1 MRGKNEGSIYKDA
14 RGLWTASVELP
25 VRDGKRRRKVIR
37 SKTKATVVK
46 KLSTLKRE
54 LAERGDIHTDSQTVA
69 QWFAYWLA
77 EVAKKRP
84 KTAINYESLI
94 RNHVI
99 PTIGTVRMDKLT
111 PAHIRRVTDRVGENL
126 SPSTAHTV
134 HAIMSSSLA
143 DAEREGRIPRNPA
156 KLTRPPKKGTPKLE
170 VLSIEEAS
178 RVVKLF
184 ENSPEQ
190 YLWLTFLLTG
200 ARRGEI
206 LGLEWDRVT
215 DVLDLSWQLQRYTV
229 GSFNPEPDYE
239 YRQLTDTLYLTRPKS
254 DAGWRIVPL
263 VWPLSGVLS
272 RWRAESGT
280 NPHNLVF
287 TTAEGRP
294 IDPDWATKAWPK
306 VLKAIGIHRHI
317 RLHDTRHTA
326 VDVMTAANVADDVIM
341 AIVGHSSRQ
350 QTQAYR
356 TRQPRQRMVDGMER
370 VSELLGIE
378 RSKNEH
384 EVGL

>member
-1 MRGKNEGSIYKDA
+1 MRGKGEGSVYQGND
-14 RGLWTASVELP
+14 GLWTAAIELP
-25 VRDGKRRRKVIR
+25 MRDGKRRRKVIR
-37 SKTKATVVK
+37 SKSKAVVIK
-46 KLSTLKRE
+46 KLSALRRE
-54 LAERGDIHTDSQTVA
+54 LEEKLDLHTDNTTVA
-69 QWFAYWLA
+69 QWFTYWLD
-77 EVAKKRP
+77 EVCKQRP
-84 KTAINYESLI
+84 KTLNNYRSLI
-94 RNHVI
+94 KNHVL

-111 PAHIRRVTDRVGENL
+111 PAHIRRVTDRVGETL

-134 HAIMSSSLA
+134 HAIMSSSLG

-156 KLTRPPKKGTPKLE
+156 KLTRPPKKGTPQLE
-170 VLSIEEAS
+170 VLSVDEAA
-178 RVVKLF
+178 RIVKAF

-229 GSFNPEPDYE
+229 GQFNPQPDYE

-272 RWRAESGT
+272 RWRDESGT
-280 NPHNLVF
+280 NTHNLVF

-326 VDVMTAANVADDVIM
+326 VDLMTAANVPDDVIM

-356 TRQPRQRMVDGMER
+356 SRQPRQRMVDGMER

-378 RSKNEH
+378 RS
-384 EVGL
+384 